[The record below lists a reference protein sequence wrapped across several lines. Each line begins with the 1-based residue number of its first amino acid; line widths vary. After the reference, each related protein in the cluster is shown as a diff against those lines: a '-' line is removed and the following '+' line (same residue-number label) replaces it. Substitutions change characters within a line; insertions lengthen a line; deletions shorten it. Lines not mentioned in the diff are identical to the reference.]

1 MPSSLPTLYPSI
13 RTYDSTAI
21 MQQPAQDSKPI
32 EMSLREHLLA
42 AGAGQSSAPPAPP
55 LQQHPVQQHSPQQ
68 HAIDPQIAGP
78 PQYGMSQGE
87 APQADMGDHRKGRR
101 ELSTSKRAAQNR
113 AAQRAFRQ
121 RKEEHIRHLNDK
133 VKESE
138 HLLELYKTLQ
148 TENYQL
154 RDYIINL
161 QSRLLETQG
170 EIPPAPAGVDLSR
183 NHNEA
188 SNMPQTYQPPQQ
200 EQPQPPPQTQ
210 NHNDSGLSERQ
221 IGELQMAAQAAAA
234 AQHGPSSNGKHSIE
248 GSLVAGEY
256 ADKRQK
262 TESPVQGAATVDA
275 TGI

>member
-1 MPSSLPTLYPSI
+1 
-13 RTYDSTAI
+13 
-21 MQQPAQDSKPI
+21 
-32 EMSLREHLLA
+32 
-42 AGAGQSSAPPAPP
+42 
-55 LQQHPVQQHSPQQ
+55 
-68 HAIDPQIAGP
+68 
-78 PQYGMSQGE
+78 MSQGE

-113 AAQRAFRQ
+113 AAQVGSPPTCPLLLHHLLTCFPPKRAFRQ
-121 RKEEHIRHLNDK
+121 RKEENIRQLEGK

-183 NHNEA
+183 NHGET
-188 SNMPQTYQPPQQ
+188 SNMNQPYQQTQPEHSQPPQQ
-200 EQPQPPPQTQ
+200 NQ
-210 NHNDSGLSERQ
+210 NHSDGGLSERQ

-234 AQHGPSSNGKHSIE
+234 AQHGPSSNGKHTIE
-248 GSLVAGEY
+248 SALSTGDYS
-256 ADKRQK
+256 DKRQK
-262 TESPVQGAATVDA
+262 TESPVQGQPFSSPPNFHNT
-275 TGI
+275 